1 MIIVT
6 LGAFTV
12 QKKKK
17 QEKNLKRISQEEI
30 KMIAA
35 TPCERGVN
43 FTHVLTICDKFKI
56 LSKVVNEEKSYKLIA
71 NSNSIQK
78 VIKNWSGRVNKMSCS
93 ANPRLLFNILRPLS
107 IAEPYFTQ

>member
-6 LGAFTV
+6 LVGFTI

-17 QEKNLKRISQEEI
+17 QERNLECISQEEI

-35 TPCERGVN
+35 TPCEKGVN
-43 FTHVLTICDKFKI
+43 FTNVLTICDKFKI

-71 NSNSIQK
+71 NTNSIQK
-78 VIKNWSGRVNKMSCS
+78 IIKNWSGRVNKMSCS
-93 ANPRLLFNILRPLS
+93 ANPRLLFNILRPLP